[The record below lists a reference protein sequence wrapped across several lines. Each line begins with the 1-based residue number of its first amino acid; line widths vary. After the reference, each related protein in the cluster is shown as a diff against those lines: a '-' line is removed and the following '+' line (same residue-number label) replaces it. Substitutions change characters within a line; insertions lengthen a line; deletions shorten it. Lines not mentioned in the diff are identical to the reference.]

1 MINNIFKITISIM
14 TLLILCISVYIA
26 IILSLDFFDD
36 EKSSSRKS
44 EGHHDQ
50 RMMPNMMRAPV
61 GHDQRM
67 MPDMM
72 RDPVPIEMTVEDYEL
87 IIQELELQ
95 KKFIERDIALEPQR
109 IDLEI
114 QRITNEKNKL
124 KVLD

>member
-36 EKSSSRKS
+36 EKSSSKKS
-44 EGHHDQ
+44 DGH
-50 RMMPNMMRAPV
+50 
-61 GHDQRM
+61 HDQRM

-72 RDPVPIEMTVEDYEL
+72 RAPVQIEMTVEDYEL

>member
-1 MINNIFKITISIM
+1 
-14 TLLILCISVYIA
+14 
-26 IILSLDFFDD
+26 
-36 EKSSSRKS
+36 
-44 EGHHDQ
+44 
-50 RMMPNMMRAPV
+50 MMRAPL

>member
-50 RMMPNMMRAPV
+50 RMMPDMMRAPV
-61 GHDQRM
+61 GHEQRM

-72 RDPVPIEMTVEDYEL
+72 RDPVSIEMTVEDYEL

>member
-1 MINNIFKITISIM
+1 M

-50 RMMPNMMRAPV
+50 RMMPDMMRAPV

-72 RDPVPIEMTVEDYEL
+72 RDPVPIKMTVEDYEL

>member
-50 RMMPNMMRAPV
+50 RMMPDMMRDPV
-61 GHDQRM
+61 GHNQRM

>member
-72 RDPVPIEMTVEDYEL
+72 RAPVPIEMTVEDYEL

>member
-26 IILSLDFFDD
+26 IIISLDFFDD

-50 RMMPNMMRAPV
+50 RMMPDMMRAPV

>member
-50 RMMPNMMRAPV
+50 RMMPDMMRAPV

>member
-50 RMMPNMMRAPV
+50 RMMPDMMRAPV
-61 GHDQRM
+61 GHNQRM

>member
-36 EKSSSRKS
+36 EKSSSKKS
-44 EGHHDQ
+44 DGHHE
-50 RMMPNMMRAPV
+50 
-61 GHDQRM
+61 QRM

-72 RDPVPIEMTVEDYEL
+72 RAPVQIEMTVEDYEL

>member
-50 RMMPNMMRAPV
+50 RMMPDMMRAPV

-72 RDPVPIEMTVEDYEL
+72 RAPVPIEMTVEDYEL

>member
-50 RMMPNMMRAPV
+50 RMMTDIMRAPV
-61 GHDQRM
+61 GHEQRM

-72 RDPVPIEMTVEDYEL
+72 RDAVSIEMTVEDYEL

>member
-36 EKSSSRKS
+36 EKSSSKKS

-50 RMMPNMMRAPV
+50 RMMPDMMRA
-61 GHDQRM
+61 
-67 MPDMM
+67 
-72 RDPVPIEMTVEDYEL
+72 PVPIEMTVEDYEL

>member
-36 EKSSSRKS
+36 EKSSSKKS
-44 EGHHDQ
+44 DGHHE
-50 RMMPNMMRAPV
+50 
-61 GHDQRM
+61 QRM

-72 RDPVPIEMTVEDYEL
+72 RDPVSIEMTVEDYEL

>member
-1 MINNIFKITISIM
+1 M

-26 IILSLDFFDD
+26 IILSLDFFDE

-50 RMMPNMMRAPV
+50 RMMP
-61 GHDQRM
+61 
-67 MPDMM
+67 DMM
-72 RDPVPIEMTVEDYEL
+72 RDPVPIKMTVEDYEL